1 MEYAMNHATSENK
14 AHAVTGAFGFS
25 GRYIAQRLLEQG
37 KRVINLTGTPDRP
50 DPFAG
55 QVETRPY
62 HFHDAAAM
70 TEALRDVAVLYNTYW
85 VRFNHADFSHVKA
98 VRNTLVLFEA
108 AKAAGVE
115 RIVHISITNADPASP
130 LEYFSAKGQ
139 LEKALKSFEVSHA
152 IVRPAVLFGPEDILV
167 NNTAWALRRFPV
179 FCLFGDGSYHVR
191 PIHVDDLA
199 AIMVEQGM
207 HRENTLI
214 NALGPE
220 DFTWRELVNMLAEV
234 LGKRPRLV
242 ECSPKVGYWA
252 AWIMGKLVG
261 DVFVTREEIA
271 GLMADLLH
279 VPGAAPTGS
288 TPLSD
293 WAKAN
298 RGTLG
303 AKYHSELDRRRAQGG
318 SQ

>member
-1 MEYAMNHATSENK
+1 MTHATLENK

-25 GRYIAQRLLEQG
+25 GRYVAHRLLEQG
-37 KRVINLTGTPDRP
+37 KRVINLTGAPARP

-55 QVETRPY
+55 QVETRPFL
-62 HFHDAAAM
+62 FHDVTAM

-85 VRFNHADFSHVKA
+85 VRFNHADFSHAKA

-139 LEKALKSFEVSHA
+139 LEKALKSFGVSHA
-152 IVRPAVLFGPEDILV
+152 VVRPAVLFGPEDILI

-199 AIMVEQGM
+199 AIMVEQGG
-207 HRENTLI
+207 HRENALI

-220 DFTWRELVNMLAEV
+220 DFTWRELVSMLADV
-234 LGKRPRLV
+234 LGKRPRV
-242 ECSPKVGYWA
+242 IECSPTM
-252 AWIMGKLVG
+252 AWRLAWLMGKLVG
-261 DVFVTREEIA
+261 DVLVTQEEIA

-288 TPLSD
+288 TRLSD
-293 WAKAN
+293 WARDN
-298 RGTLG
+298 RDTLG
-303 AKYHSELDRRRAQGG
+303 AVYHSELDRRNIRGRTR
-318 SQ
+318 

>member
-1 MEYAMNHATSENK
+1 
-14 AHAVTGAFGFS
+14 
-25 GRYIAQRLLEQG
+25 
-37 KRVINLTGTPDRP
+37 
-50 DPFAG
+50 
-55 QVETRPY
+55 
-62 HFHDAAAM
+62 M

-85 VRFNHADFSHVKA
+85 VRFNHADFSHTKA

-115 RIVHISITNADPASP
+115 RIVHISITNAAPASP
-130 LEYFSAKGQ
+130 LEYLSAKGQ
-139 LEKALKSFEVSHA
+139 LEKALKSFGLSNAV
-152 IVRPAVLFGPEDILV
+152 VRPAVLFGPEDILI

-199 AIMVEQGM
+199 AIMVEQGL

-220 DFTWRELVNMLAEV
+220 DFTWRELVTMLADV
-234 LGKRPRLV
+234 LAQTSGRRPRLL
-242 ECSPKVGYWA
+242 ELSPEMGLRL
-252 AWIMGKLVG
+252 AWLMGKLVG
-261 DVFVTREEIA
+261 DVVVTREEIA

-288 TPLSD
+288 TRLSD
-293 WAKAN
+293 WARAN
-298 RGTLG
+298 RDTLG
-303 AKYHSELDRRRAQGG
+303 AVYHSELDRRNIRGRTLRA
-318 SQ
+318 